1 MAIYSFKLTN
11 TCNDLI
17 NKCEVLEQSIKSD
30 SWEASYNDSVD
41 LLKRWEKENS
51 VISSMV
57 HHSEV
62 DNMNNE
68 LWKLTQYTK
77 FNNKEES
84 LASIHVIK
92 FLLKHIIEMER
103 INITNIL

>member
-1 MAIYSFKLTN
+1 
-11 TCNDLI
+11 
-17 NKCEVLEQSIKSD
+17 
-30 SWEASYNDSVD
+30 
-41 LLKRWEKENS
+41 
-51 VISSMV
+51 MV

-84 LASIHVIK
+84 LASVHVIK